1 MYIIKSL
8 VIMRNNKFTLFQTD
22 IMTDEEL
29 DVYWAE
35 IAQVK
40 AHFIMVLPLFQIA
53 QSIIL

>member
-1 MYIIKSL
+1 
-8 VIMRNNKFTLFQTD
+8 MRNNKFTLFQTD

-40 AHFIMVLPLFQIA
+40 AHFIIALPLLQTA
-53 QSIIL
+53 QGIIL

>member
-1 MYIIKSL
+1 
-8 VIMRNNKFTLFQTD
+8 MRINKFTLFQTN

-40 AHFIMVLPLFQIA
+40 AHFTIA
-53 QSIIL
+53 MP

>member
-1 MYIIKSL
+1 
-8 VIMRNNKFTLFQTD
+8 MRNNKFTLFQTN

-40 AHFIMVLPLFQIA
+40 AHFIMVLPLFQTA
-53 QSIIL
+53 QGIIL

>member
-1 MYIIKSL
+1 
-8 VIMRNNKFTLFQTD
+8 MRNNKFTLFQTD

-40 AHFIMVLPLFQIA
+40 AHFTIVLPLFQTLKG
-53 QSIIL
+53 IIL

>member
-1 MYIIKSL
+1 MH
-8 VIMRNNKFTLFQTD
+8 NTKFTLFQTD

-40 AHFIMVLPLFQIA
+40 AHFIILLPYFPTA
-53 QSIIL
+53 QGIIL